1 MSEGIHRVVPVY
13 RVEVGVAKVIIFPA
27 SDLLGLLVSIDPN
40 DVMKQ
45 QQQERE
51 EEPQSHV

>member
-1 MSEGIHRVVPVY
+1 MSEETHRVVPVY

-45 QQQERE
+45 RQQERE

>member
-1 MSEGIHRVVPVY
+1 MSEETHRVVPVY
-13 RVEVGVAKVIIFPA
+13 RVEVGVAKVTI
-27 SDLLGLLVSIDPN
+27 LLGLLVSIDPN

-45 QQQERE
+45 RQQERE